1 MPCARLCE
9 GKMFLTCKYLSNNAK
24 ANISNAEI
32 NCVAGNARGEFS
44 VGWIEKLEGSLDEV
58 GLNLDLE

>member
-1 MPCARLCE
+1 MS
-9 GKMFLTCKYLSNNAK
+9 LTCKYLSNNAR

-32 NCVAGNARGEFS
+32 NSVAGNARGEFS

-58 GLNLDLE
+58 GLKLDLE